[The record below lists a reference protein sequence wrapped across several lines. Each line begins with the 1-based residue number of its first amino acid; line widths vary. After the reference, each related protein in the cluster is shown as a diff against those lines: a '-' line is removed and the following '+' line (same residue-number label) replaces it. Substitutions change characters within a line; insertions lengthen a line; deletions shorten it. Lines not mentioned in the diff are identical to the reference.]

1 MKFITEETHM
11 ELIELMRTRPSI
23 VVGELKELGEE
34 IESKIFSIWAADRRC
49 WWTCIKLVKSLNKKW
64 RKNLVLA
71 ESKNHYWLE
80 YKGNVICPHYF
91 ITGHVMYLEEYK
103 AQKINEMPI
112 SQVLA
117 GVRPLSEGYE
127 EIRAVKAN
135 GEGEKYIKIPSI
147 EL

>member
-1 MKFITEETHM
+1 MSWTTPGQGYLKMWNEAGDLQEAVTIEWAQTNNDNPQRFET
-11 ELIELMRTRPSI
+11 
-23 VVGELKELGEE
+23 
-34 IESKIFSIWAADRRC
+34 
-49 WWTCIKLVKSLNKKW
+49 
-64 RKNLVLA
+64 
-71 ESKNHYWLE
+71 
-80 YKGNVICPHYF
+80 
-91 ITGHVMYLEEYK
+91 EYK